1 MRLRAQT
8 QIDETTIANSS
19 GALTQRATLE
29 VQHDLRRNLSL
40 TGLIGISETDYEGVK
55 LTEETVTAGARLEY
69 KLTRSVAVR
78 ASFIHERLK
87 STAPGSDYTA
97 NTYLLGLRFNP

>member
-1 MRLRAQT
+1 
-8 QIDETTIANSS
+8 
-19 GALTQRATLE
+19 

-40 TGLIGISETDYEGVK
+40 TGLLGFSSTDYDGVHLK
-55 LTEETVTAGARLEY
+55 EDTITAGARLEY

>member
-1 MRLRAQT
+1 
-8 QIDETTIANSS
+8 
-19 GALTQRATLE
+19 
-29 VQHDLRRNLSL
+29 
-40 TGLIGISETDYEGVK
+40 
-55 LTEETVTAGARLEY
+55 VTAGARLEY

>member
-1 MRLRAQT
+1 VRLRAQSA
-8 QIDETTIANSS
+8 IAETTIANSS
-19 GALTQRATLE
+19 GGLTQQTTLE
-29 VQHDLRRNLSL
+29 VQHDLRRNLSV
-40 TGLIGISETDYEGVK
+40 TGLIGLATTDYEGVRLK
-55 LTEETVTAGARLEY
+55 EDTITAGARVEY

-78 ASFIHERLK
+78 ASYIHERLK